1 MLSLPQYPNYFWL
14 TAVIAILVIGISKAG
29 FGGGVGALATP
40 LLALTIPVAEA
51 AALMLP
57 LLILADMFAL
67 RYYYR
72 HYDRPSLKWL
82 LPGAMVGILLGAL
95 FFGYFSANEGI
106 LKVGIGVISL
116 LFIAYQAGQNWLMG
130 ALEEK
135 RPSPVTGIGFGF
147 ASGFASTLAHV
158 GGPPLTMYL
167 LPQKF
172 SRQIFV
178 GTTVV
183 FITIINLVKLIPYAI
198 LGLLRP
204 GNISTF
210 LVLAPLVFVGIRLGV
225 YLNERFSDLWFNRVI
240 YALLFITGWQLVL
253 SQ

>member
-1 MLSLPQYPNYFWL
+1 M
-14 TAVIAILVIGISKAG
+14 IAP
-29 FGGGVGALATP
+29 LASVWSREIC
-40 LLALTIPVAEA
+40 AK
-51 AALMLP
+51 
-57 LLILADMFAL
+57 
-67 RYYYR
+67 
-72 HYDRPSLKWL
+72 S
-82 LPGAMVGILLGAL
+82 
-95 FFGYFSANEGI
+95 SA
-106 LKVGIGVISL
+106 S
-116 LFIAYQAGQNWLMG
+116 
-130 ALEEK
+130 
-135 RPSPVTGIGFGF
+135 
-147 ASGFASTLAHV
+147 SGFASTLAHV

-172 SRQIFV
+172 SRQIFM